1 MPEVASLKLTN
12 TIIYV
17 LSLIGSLIFIF
28 IGLLRG
34 ECVDY
39 CDSSYAEYIAS
50 PTIIATGIAGL
61 LISSL
66 VFQVIN
72 VFAVHVDKSHLGR

>member
-1 MPEVASLKLTN
+1 MPEVGSLKLTN
-12 TIIYV
+12 SIVYI
-17 LSLIGSLIFIF
+17 LSLFGSIIFIL

-34 ECVDY
+34 ECIDY

-72 VFAVHVDKSHLGR
+72 VFAVHVEKSHLGR